1 LNPIWTE
8 TGGMRRVHLQ
18 GHNILK
24 RLLVQASGFNLALI
38 MRKLIGVG
46 KRRRL
51 QGVNLQLLTLV
62 RCFFTRSGAI
72 RIWVVPG
79 MCVVLVSRILTGQAM
94 KN

>member
-1 LNPIWTE
+1 MNPIWTE
-8 TGGMRRVHLQ
+8 TGGMRRVHLR

-46 KRRRL
+46 KPRRL
-51 QGVNLQLLTLV
+51 QGVYLQLLTLV

-72 RIWVVPG
+72 RSWWG
-79 MCVVLVSRILTGQAM
+79 WASATL
-94 KN
+94 